1 MATRPLPLG
10 HPASAP
16 DPGPMGASGAPPA
29 SHPPARIYFVGAH
42 ATGKTTLARYVRD
55 RYGLPLISEVARSIL
70 AELEVSLDRL
80 RANLD
85 LVNCYQ
91 VEVFRRQIEAERE
104 AGNTF
109 VSDRAF
115 CNLAY
120 MAHHGTVMHELFRD
134 PALEAYM
141 RWVAGGL
148 VFFVRPHPELAQSD
162 SVRTAIRFD
171 EIVLIDGMVKLLLEM
186 YAVPYL
192 TIATLSM
199 QERARTVDEVIRL
212 RYPGLAPI
220 RGARRRDEVAA
231 GERAGTQAAAAAA
244 AATAATAAAAA
255 AAAAAGARRCHAR
268 RTWIENCGH
277 QGSGSAANRCPTA
290 DSGAAGRHA
299 RHPGASSLERRHSGP
314 APRSL
319 SRPVPRSDA

>member
-1 MATRPLPLG
+1 
-10 HPASAP
+10 
-16 DPGPMGASGAPPA
+16 MGASGAPQPA

-141 RWVAGGL
+141 HWVAGGL
-148 VFFVRPHPELAQSD
+148 VSSSGRIRARPAM
-162 SVRTAIRFD
+162 SVRTAIRFE
-171 EIVLIDGMVKLLLEM
+171 EIALIDGMVKLLLEM

-192 TIATLSM
+192 TIATLLDAGAGAHGGRGDPAPPS
-199 QERARTVDEVIRL
+199 RARAH
-212 RYPGLAPI
+212 P
-220 RGARRRDEVAA
+220 GARGGDEPAT
-231 GERAGTQAAAAAA
+231 GEQ
-244 AATAATAAAAA
+244 
-255 AAAAAGARRCHAR
+255 AAGAAGGCSGAR
-268 RTWIENCGH
+268 GRGDRGNRADRGQAR
-277 QGSGSAANRCPTA
+277 QGGVSAAQRPHRQPPSPCRPGDGPEPPALPAGMPAIPAPSASNGGIPGSA
-290 DSGAAGRHA
+290 
-299 RHPGASSLERRHSGP
+299 
-314 APRSL
+314 PRAL
-319 SRPVPRSDA
+319 SRPVPRSHARL

>member
-16 DPGPMGASGAPPA
+16 DPGPIGAPQSA

-220 RGARRRDEVAA
+220 RGPRRRDEAAA
-231 GERAGTQAAAAAA
+231 GHQAETQ
-244 AATAATAAAAA
+244 AATAASAP
-255 AAAAAGARRCHAR
+255 
-268 RTWIENCGH
+268 
-277 QGSGSAANRCPTA
+277 GSATAPTKGAAPARPTA
-290 DSGAAGRHA
+290 PPPTPAQ
-299 RHPGASSLERRHSGP
+299 P
-314 APRSL
+314 APPAGMPAIPAPLASNGGLPDPLLARYRDLSL
-319 SRPVPRSDA
+319 DLTPDS

>member
-1 MATRPLPLG
+1 MATRPRPLG
-10 HPASAP
+10 HPLSTP
-16 DPGPMGASGAPPA
+16 DSGSIGAPPA
-29 SHPPARIYFVGAH
+29 SRVPARIYFVGAH

-91 VEVFRRQIEAERE
+91 VEVFRRQIEAERD
-104 AGNTF
+104 AGDTF

-162 SVRTAIRFD
+162 AVRTAVRFED
-171 EIVLIDGMVKLLLEM
+171 IVLIDGMVKLLLEM

-199 QERARTVDEVIRL
+199 QERVRTVDEVIRL
-212 RYPGLAPI
+212 RYPALAPL
-220 RGARRRDEVAA
+220 RARRRDEAAA
-231 GERAGTQAAAAAA
+231 GEPTPAKAQAQAQAQAPAQTQPAKAPAPAVPAAAPGPPA
-244 AATAATAAAAA
+244 
-255 AAAAAGARRCHAR
+255 
-268 RTWIENCGH
+268 I
-277 QGSGSAANRCPTA
+277 PTPPPSNGGIA
-290 DSGAAGRHA
+290 DPLLTRY
-299 RHPGASSLERRHSGP
+299 RD
-314 APRSL
+314 L
-319 SRPVPRSDA
+319 SFDVTPDS